1 MEENVILQVSLSETN
16 DIEILVNQQS
26 GVSRLTLVGII
37 EQVKTN
43 LLSEPQTMEPLNT
56 QNYDA

>member
-43 LLSEPQTMEPLNT
+43 LLSEPQTIEPLNT
-56 QNYDA
+56 QSYDA